1 MLCRKTFFNKIRRSL
16 FGELSQSQVDG
27 INADLDYWQQHYPDG
42 NPQHLA
48 YILATE
54 YWETG
59 RSMQPVPERGG
70 KDYLTR
76 MYDIQGDRPA
86 KARELGNIRPGDGA
100 KYTGGKV
107 QLTGRNNFREQ
118 GRKLGI
124 DLENHPDLIYDM
136 GVSTAVLIGGMMDG
150 DFTGRALSDYT
161 DLAGNLDEINARRV
175 INGTDKAAEIAAIYQ
190 QFLSALESAATAH
203 AVNQAAIAQQAPM
216 PTVQHN
222 PTVQSLPASNAQPSP
237 PDWADYLQWRN
248 AQQQKA
254 TNKPL
259 QKSKTLLIVVA
270 TWLSMYLARK
280 QIDLPPEQIMEIVYN
295 IASVGLTLIGFLR
308 VFFTKQAI
316 SR

>member
-86 KARELGNIRPGDGA
+86 KARELGNLQPGDGA
-100 KYTGGKV
+100 TYTGGKV
-107 QLTGRNNFREQ
+107 QLTGRRNFRMQ
-118 GRKLGI
+118 GRKLNLP
-124 DLENHPDLIYDM
+124 LESQPDLIYDM
-136 GVSTAVLIGGMMDG
+136 AISTAVLIGGMMDG

-161 DLAGNLDEINARRV
+161 DLAGNLDPINARRV
-175 INGTDKAAEIAAIYQ
+175 VNGSDHADDIAAIFR
-190 QFLSALESAATAH
+190 QFHKALQLGLQTAPDTPVQAPVVAAVPTPMTD
-203 AVNQAAIAQQAPM
+203 VLNPSNPDELREFQRWQAQQRLNADSKPGW
-216 PTVQHN
+216 
-222 PTVQSLPASNAQPSP
+222 QSKIVLNSVASLVSILLTYFGLNLPADQITSVVTSIA
-237 PDWADYLQWRN
+237 A
-248 AQQQKA
+248 AGF
-254 TNKPL
+254 
-259 QKSKTLLIVVA
+259 TLNTVFRL
-270 TWLSMYLARK
+270 
-280 QIDLPPEQIMEIVYN
+280 
-295 IASVGLTLIGFLR
+295 
-308 VFFTKQAI
+308 FFTKKPI
-316 SR
+316 RL

>member
-118 GRKLGI
+118 GGKLGI

-175 INGTDKAAEIAAIYQ
+175 VNGTDKAAEIAAIYQ

-216 PTVQHN
+216 PTVQ
-222 PTVQSLPASNAQPSP
+222 SLPASNAQPSP

-254 TNKPL
+254 TSKPL
-259 QKSKTLLIVVA
+259 QKSKTLLAVVA

-280 QIDLPPEQIMEIVYN
+280 QIDLPPEQIMEIVFN

-308 VFFTKQAI
+308 VFFTNQAI